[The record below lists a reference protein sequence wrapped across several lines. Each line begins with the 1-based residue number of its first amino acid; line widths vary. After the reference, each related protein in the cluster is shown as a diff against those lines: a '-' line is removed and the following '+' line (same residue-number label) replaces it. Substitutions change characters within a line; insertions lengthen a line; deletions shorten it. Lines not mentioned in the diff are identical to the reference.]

1 MKKVIAIAPSSQ
13 DLVPFRG
20 EAEFRDAFDERLRE
34 LFELRFLPLDSP
46 PESVSDA
53 EILVLGHVDPRVA
66 AAARNARWLNFW
78 TAGLDINSIAPFVER
93 GVRVTHSSGVHAP
106 KIAAHVMACILMF
119 ACRMPFFMEAQ
130 RERAWKQE
138 PAGYDDLTGKTLA
151 IAGLG
156 RIGEALAVRAHSF
169 GMRVVASKRD
179 TSVRYDPSVVIDRMY
194 TPEELPAML
203 NEADHVCIALRLT
216 PETDRLF
223 DAAMLAQMKPTAYLY
238 SVARGRIVDEGAL
251 IAALNRQVIQGAAL
265 DVFESEPLAAES
277 PLWAMKN
284 VIITPHV
291 AGFNPHYF
299 ERAAQQFAA
308 NVHRYLSGEPL
319 HNAYDPRRGY

>member
-1 MKKVIAIAPSSQ
+1 MQ
-13 DLVPFRG
+13 
-20 EAEFRDAFDERLRE
+20 
-34 LFELRFLPLDSP
+34 
-46 PESVSDA
+46 
-53 EILVLGHVDPRVA
+53 
-66 AAARNARWLNFW
+66 
-78 TAGLDINSIAPFVER
+78 
-93 GVRVTHSSGVHAP
+93 
-106 KIAAHVMACILMF
+106 
-119 ACRMPFFMEAQ
+119 AQ
-130 RERAWKQE
+130 RERAWRQE
-138 PAGYDDLTGKTLA
+138 PTGYDDLTGKTLA

-179 TSVRYDPSVVIDRMY
+179 TSVRYDSSVVIDRMY

-238 SVARGRIVDEGAL
+238 SVARGRIVDESAL
-251 IAALNRQVIQGAAL
+251 IAALNRKAIQGAAL
-265 DVFESEPLAAES
+265 DVFETEPLAAES
-277 PLWAMKN
+277 PLWAMEN

-299 ERAAQQFAA
+299 KRAAQQFAA
-308 NVHRYLSGEPL
+308 NVHRYLAGEPL